1 MRINKKFLLLLTIF
15 LLSIVTY
22 VVLKSLQFKL
32 APELTLSIPFLGK
45 DSNTISIALIG
56 DSWVADHRLDTIIKK
71 TIVVG
76 NKEIKVNSSGQYGA
90 RSKDV
95 YLNIFKASN
104 ESNSLQQIILSKPD
118 YCFISAGNNDLN
130 MGTKFYVH
138 HMMLIIKFLCKVGI
152 KPIVM
157 LLPNYEKNIPQIS
170 TIEKVSRYFRNFFS
184 KSEYNIDATVY
195 NYNLINEIS
204 KNQLNAKVILIDKNY
219 NDSLKIY
226 VNYTKQQF
234 KTFHLNNIGNYLL
247 AKEIAKK
254 ITEDIRI
261 AKFKN

>member
-1 MRINKKFLLLLTIF
+1 MRINKIFLLFLTIF
-15 LLSIVTY
+15 LFSVTTY
-22 VVLKSLQFKL
+22 AVLKSFQFKL

-71 TIVVG
+71 TIVLG

-90 RSKDV
+90 HSKDV

-130 MGTKFYVH
+130 MGTRFYVH

-157 LLPNYEKNIPQIS
+157 LLPNYETNIPQIG

-184 KSEYNIDATVY
+184 NSEYSTDASVY
-195 NYNLINEIS
+195 NLNLINEIS
-204 KNQLNAKVILIDKNY
+204 KNQLNSKVILVNKNY
-219 NDSLKIY
+219 DDSMKVY
-226 VNYTKQQF
+226 VNYSKQQF
-234 KTFHLNNIGNYLL
+234 KTFHLNNIGNHLL
-247 AKEIAKK
+247 AKEIAKE
-254 ITEDIRI
+254 ITEDIKI
-261 AKFKN
+261 VKYKN